1 MNTRGCLPEVD
12 PVVLRSTPRRIL
24 RIGPVLGGAIF
35 LGACLGERDAE
46 PVRFTLVDDTLFAS
60 GGALTDA
67 WADVD
72 LDGDPDR
79 FVGFNGEPSRLYRN
93 DMIDGW
99 VDIAADVGLDV
110 RRAVRTSAWGD
121 FDADGDPD
129 LLLGYAGDAPVT
141 ALFRNDLEA
150 GFVDVSADVGLQ
162 LAVGVTR
169 QASWIDWDEDGD
181 LDLFLAMR
189 DRENRLFENRNGES
203 FVDVADSL
211 GIADPRR
218 TVGAIWF
225 DAVGGRLDL
234 LVANMNG
241 DPNALYL
248 STGDGFTEAIHLSG
262 LRAGGRALG
271 EEEEGSVRPCVVDY
285 DNDGDFDLFFANY
298 GPNGLLVQSDDRS
311 WDDVAPRLGLSN
323 PSRYDSCDWGDF
335 DHDGTVDLYVNGT
348 VGGDTHYRD
357 WLLRREGGEAFVD
370 ATPPEILT
378 LNSSH
383 GARWVDFDL
392 DGDLDLSLAGAADD
406 GMHHLVR
413 NLLRPEF
420 SWHSL
425 QVHVVD
431 GAGRATRAGSEV
443 RIYRAGSD
451 RLLGT
456 RLVDTGSGYD
466 SQSVLPVHFG
476 IPGGQPVDVEITIL
490 ARGGRHTVTLEGV
503 DPRDYRSG
511 VLTVRVGPNGA
522 VADDG
527 AEDEGNGPEDEGNG
541 SEDPDDR
548 AEDPGA
554 GSAGEGG
561 S

>member
-1 MNTRGCLPEVD
+1 MPGVD
-12 PVVLRSTPRRIL
+12 VRRDRDPKLRPPPL
-24 RIGPVLGGAIF
+24 RHPMRGAIALLSTLF
-35 LGACLGERDAE
+35 FTGCLGEREAE
-46 PVRFTLVDDTLFAS
+46 PVRFALVDEVLFAD

-79 FVGFNGEPSRLYRN
+79 FVGFDGAPSRLYRN
-93 DMIDGW
+93 DLIDGW
-99 VDIAADVGLDV
+99 TDIAPDLGLDV
-110 RRAVRTSAWGD
+110 TRSVRTSAWGD

-129 LLLGYAGDAPVT
+129 LLLGYAGDGPVT
-141 ALFRNDLEA
+141 ALYRNDLEA
-150 GFVDVSADVGLQ
+150 GFVDVAADVGLQ
-162 LAVGVTR
+162 LMEGVTR

-189 DRENRLFENRNGES
+189 DRENRLYENRNEAG
-203 FVDVADSL
+203 FIDIAADV

-218 TVGAIWF
+218 TVGAVWF

-248 STGDGFTEAIHLSG
+248 STGDGFTEAIHMSE

-271 EEEEGSVRPCVVDY
+271 DENEGSVRPCVVDY

-298 GPNGLLVQSDDRS
+298 GANGLLVQADDRS
-311 WDDVAPRLGLSN
+311 WEDVASRIGLSN

-335 DHDGTVDLYVNGT
+335 DHDGTTDLYVNGT
-348 VGGDTHYRD
+348 VGGGTHYRD
-357 WLLRREGGEAFVD
+357 WILRREGGEAFIDV
-370 ATPPEILT
+370 TPPEVLS

-425 QVHVVD
+425 KVHVLD
-431 GAGRATRAGSEV
+431 GAGRSTRAGSEV

-456 RLVDTGSGYD
+456 RLMDTGSGYD
-466 SQSVLPVHFG
+466 SQSDLPVHFG

-490 ARGGRHTVTLEGV
+490 ARGGRHTIRLDGV
-503 DPRDYRSG
+503 DPRDYRGG
-511 VLTVRVGPNGA
+511 VLTVRVGPDGSVVDA
-522 VADDG
+522 VAVDG
-527 AEDEGNGPEDEGNG
+527 G
-541 SEDPDDR
+541 
-548 AEDPGA
+548 
-554 GSAGEGG
+554 
-561 S
+561 